1 MTVDLAWNNSKHLPT
16 FTIPDEQFPNK
27 FIPVRSTAASNASQT
42 PPLAGRPLSEKFVAR
57 TVILSLFQA
66 HVVTICKELQ

>member
-27 FIPVRSTAASNASQT
+27 FILVRSTARRVSTTFGQVLT
-42 PPLAGRPLSEKFVAR
+42 KFSEFFMCWILCAYPQFSTKKFRAR
-57 TVILSLFQA
+57 IV
-66 HVVTICKELQ
+66 